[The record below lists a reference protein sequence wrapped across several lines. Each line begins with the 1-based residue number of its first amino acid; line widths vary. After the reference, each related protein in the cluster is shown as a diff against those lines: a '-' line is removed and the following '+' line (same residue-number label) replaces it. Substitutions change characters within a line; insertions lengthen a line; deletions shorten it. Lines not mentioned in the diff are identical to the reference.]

1 MKKSVWIILFI
12 LLLYT
17 RTVGLDWGLPF
28 PFHPDE
34 RNMTDAVLNLKC
46 NISSFKLHTAWFKT
60 CFNPHFFAYGQFNL
74 YLGYLLQW
82 PIHIVFNSLNG
93 FRFDETV
100 LALRLISVFSSI
112 LNGFLIYKILH
123 LFNGK
128 FGWFKD
134 KREVFIFQILTWLI
148 IILTPYFIQYAH
160 FGTTESILMLFYTTL
175 SYLGL
180 KVACEK
186 QVNKTDL
193 IFFAVTCGLSIATK
207 VSSIIF
213 LGIPILSLFIKALNK
228 KTKYRRYEKILLA
241 KIMALLRLLPY
252 LMIFLGLTF
261 IFSAIFSVQSL
272 LNWPD
277 FINTIKYE
285 VAVGNGSQQI
295 FYTRS
300 FFLSLP
306 VLFQLTKIFPYVLGL
321 IPFILFVSGF
331 LLLPWKIR
339 EFVILRLFFLLYFL
353 PTAFL
358 YAKWTR
364 FLSPVFPLATL
375 IFIITFIEFYI
386 YIKKR
391 LLHSRLV
398 FVSFIFLVFLSVL
411 PGLSYLSIYQQPD
424 VRFLAS
430 KWIYENIPAG
440 SKILSE
446 TANVMDIPINIQSHK
461 FKDVIPRQYNIVSFN
476 FYDLDGNPQLQSE
489 LDQHL
494 QTADYIFIPSRRV
507 NLNHSCFNDQA
518 SMINKSLIGYSLVRC
533 SVLEKRYPK
542 LNNYY
547 KKLFSGELGFVQIAE
562 INSYPKISLFGKTI
576 IEFPDESAEETWT
589 VFDHPVI
596 RIFKKNSEY

>member
-1 MKKSVWIILFI
+1 MSIE
-12 LLLYT
+12 Y
-17 RTVGLDWGLPF
+17 
-28 PFHPDE
+28 
-34 RNMTDAVLNLKC
+34 
-46 NISSFKLHTAWFKT
+46 
-60 CFNPHFFAYGQFNL
+60 FA
-74 YLGYLLQW
+74 
-82 PIHIVFNSLNG
+82 
-93 FRFDETV
+93 
-100 LALRLISVFSSI
+100 
-112 LNGFLIYKILH
+112 
-123 LFNGK
+123 
-128 FGWFKD
+128 
-134 KREVFIFQILTWLI
+134 IFT
-148 IILTPYFIQYAH
+148 
-160 FGTTESILMLFYTTL
+160 
-175 SYLGL
+175 
-180 KVACEK
+180 
-186 QVNKTDL
+186 
-193 IFFAVTCGLSIATK
+193 
-207 VSSIIF
+207 
-213 LGIPILSLFIKALNK
+213 
-228 KTKYRRYEKILLA
+228 
-241 KIMALLRLLPY
+241 
-252 LMIFLGLTF
+252 
-261 IFSAIFSVQSL
+261 AIFSVQSL
-272 LNWPD
+272 LNWSD

-285 VAVGNGSQQI
+285 VAVGNGTQQI

-391 LLHSRLV
+391 LLQSRFV
-398 FVSFIFLVFLSVL
+398 SVSFIFLVFLSVL

-518 SMINKSLIGYSLVRC
+518 SMINKSLIEYSLVRC

-547 KKLFSGELGFVQIAE
+547 KKLFNEELGFVQIAE

-576 IEFPDESAEETWT
+576 IEFPDEFAEETWT